1 MSIAIELEGVLRPA
15 SHRET
20 GEFYTECY
28 SAVSG
33 KGGECENGRLPPCL
47 DVRAD
52 FAQIHP
58 VSLLP
63 IIYHLQ
69 GGGAGLGLM
78 VTLVLTVTVRGGTC
92 LLQGHGHTKKYSTT
106 FNVLFQQSLWKV
118 EQVKR

>member
-20 GEFYTECY
+20 GEFYRECY

-52 FAQIHP
+52 FAQIHT
-58 VSLLP
+58 VSLATA
-63 IIYHLQ
+63 
-69 GGGAGLGLM
+69 GGG
-78 VTLVLTVTVRGGTC
+78 RGWGD
-92 LLQGHGHTKKYSTT
+92 GHTGAHSHCKGRNMPTGSWTHQEI
-106 FNVLFQQSLWKV
+106 FNNF
-118 EQVKR
+118 